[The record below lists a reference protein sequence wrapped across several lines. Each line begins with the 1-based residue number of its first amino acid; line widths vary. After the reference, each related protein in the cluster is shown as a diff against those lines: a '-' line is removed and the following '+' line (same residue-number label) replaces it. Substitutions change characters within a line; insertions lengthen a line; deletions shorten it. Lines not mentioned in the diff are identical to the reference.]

1 MNHRNIGQFFSNSS
15 DGASYPFF
23 RKSFSRF
30 LVLCIGCVLASCR
43 NDATLI
49 YPDASQTGTVS
60 ESRYRGMY
68 VLNEGN
74 MGSNKATLDFLDLKT
89 GVYSRNIYPSK
100 NPSQIL
106 ELGDVGND
114 IKIYGNSLWMVVN
127 QSNKVEVA
135 NAHSAISRGHVTIP
149 NCRYLAFQDRYAYI
163 SSYVGLINHESVL
176 GAVYKVDTLSL
187 QVVDTCIVGY
197 QPEEMAVVGSQ
208 LYVANSGGYNPMQG
222 KDYDRTVSVID
233 LKTFKVVQAIDV
245 APNLFRVRA
254 DRYGNVW
261 VSSRGNYADVPS
273 RLYEIYNN
281 KVVASVDVP
290 VNDLDFIGDSLI
302 YQGDKRVGIVD
313 IRTGRVVN
321 DNFLSTVEPPFR
333 TPYGLIADCSSGN
346 IYVMDAT
353 NYVSSGRL
361 YCFDRRGK
369 YLWSTWTGDIPG
381 HACFL
386 Q

>member
-1 MNHRNIGQFFSNSS
+1 MTWPFRVFFSGGSRE
-15 DGASYPFF
+15 GF
-23 RKSFSRF
+23 RMAWKGF
-30 LVLCIGCVLASCR
+30 LFLFLLASCR

-49 YPDASQTGTVS
+49 YPDDAQTGGMS
-60 ESRYRGMY
+60 ESSYKGMY

-74 MGSNKATLDFLDLKT
+74 MGSNKATLDFLDFASGT
-89 GVYSRNIYPSK
+89 YSRNIYPSR
-100 NPSQIL
+100 NPSQVL

-114 IKIYGNSLWMVVN
+114 VKIYGGSLWMVIN

-135 NAHSAISRGHVTIP
+135 DARTAVSRGHVSVP
-149 NCRYLAFQDRYAYI
+149 NGRYLAFSGGFAYV
-163 SSYVGLINHESVL
+163 SSYVGRINSESVL

-197 QPEEMAVVGSQ
+197 QPEEMAVVSGR

-233 LKTFKVVQAIDV
+233 LSSFGVVRTIDV

-261 VSSRGNYADVPS
+261 VSSRGDYASVPS
-273 RLYEIYNN
+273 RLYELYADE
-281 KVVASVDVP
+281 VVGSVDVP
-290 VNDLDFIGDSLI
+290 VSDFDFLGDSLI
-302 YQGDKRVGIVD
+302 YQGDGHVGIIDV
-313 IRTGRVVN
+313 RTGKVVN
-321 DNFLSTVEPPFR
+321 DRFLRPVSPPLR
-333 TPYGLIADCSSGN
+333 TPYGLIADPSNGN

-353 NYVSSGRL
+353 NYVSSGKL
-361 YCFDRRGK
+361 YCFDRHGN
-369 YLWSTWTGDIPG
+369 YQWDTWTGDIPG

-386 Q
+386 R